1 MITEKHENGS
11 ISIDTN
17 DGRHFFAHFINGSYN
32 LIEVVSSGCV
42 GIGRIK
48 DEGSINHIILR
59 WLKLN
64 KEVPVAELLKNQ
76 PSNE

>member
-1 MITEKHENGS
+1 MITEKHDNGS

-32 LIEVVSSGCV
+32 LIEVVPGGCV

-48 DEGSINHIILR
+48 DEESVNHIILR
-59 WLKLN
+59 WVELN
-64 KEVPVAELLKNQ
+64 KEVPLAEPLKKK
-76 PSNE
+76 PAIE

>member
-1 MITEKHENGS
+1 MNNEKHNDSS

-32 LIEVVSSGCV
+32 LIEVVSGGCV
-42 GIGRIK
+42 GIGRIE

-59 WLKLN
+59 WIELN
-64 KEVPVAELLKNQ
+64 PVAPSAELF
-76 PSNE
+76 

>member
-1 MITEKHENGS
+1 MNNEKHDDGS

-32 LIEVVSSGCV
+32 LIEVVSGGCV
-42 GIGRIK
+42 GIGRIE

-59 WLKLN
+59 WIELN
-64 KEVPVAELLKNQ
+64 PVAPSAELF
-76 PSNE
+76 